1 MRKTPLEIIDPNVS
15 DDERHEWLATAT
27 LKELSEY
34 LRWAKTE
41 SSWAQHGR
49 DWLNIVL
56 ARENIKLQTAI
67 KRLTI
72 WLFILTL
79 IMAIIGIIQI
89 QHTDSKRFSG
99 TDNQTN
105 NTATESNKKALLPP
119 KAEESNHEG
128 TPNK

>member
-1 MRKTPLEIIDPNVS
+1 MRKTALEILSPDVCS
-15 DDERHEWLATAT
+15 DERHDWLATAT

-56 ARENIKLQTAI
+56 AKENIKLQTAI

-72 WLFILTL
+72 WIFILTFVMAL
-79 IMAIIGIIQI
+79 IAFCQFYKDFINLDNTVTNTTNIKTAITNPTN
-89 QHTDSKRFSG
+89 TDKQP
-99 TDNQTN
+99 NMQ
-105 NTATESNKKALLPP
+105 NKHNGKIH
-119 KAEESNHEG
+119 K
-128 TPNK
+128 